1 MKPMNA
7 VSCCKYLVMA
17 AALATAAGCARG
29 SRADFDLSGT
39 EGTVLYQSEKAFTS
53 TVVGER
59 YRIYNNPWN
68 AKASGGPFRQKIY
81 VKELNGKPI
90 FGWAWRWWDSKGAV
104 ATYPE
109 IQVGDSPWAGK
120 VSEDSGF
127 PFLIGSKSLK
137 VDYDVDM
144 HASGQYNLAFEF
156 WTISSPPAQK
166 NKVTHEVMIWVAQS
180 RLGPAGNLVAKA
192 AIAGHSFRVFVGG
205 AHGDASGNSSNTWTI
220 ISLVAEQPIL
230 HGPLDIGAIIN
241 YLVQNRL
248 LDKNLY
254 VACLELGNEVSS
266 GTGRT
271 EVRNYDVH
279 LE

>member
-1 MKPMNA
+1 LLLAA
-7 VSCCKYLVMA
+7 V
-17 AALATAAGCARG
+17 LASLAGCARA
-29 SRADFDLSGT
+29 SRVDFDLTGT
-39 EGTVLYQSEKAFTS
+39 EGTVLYESEQAFTS
-53 TVVGER
+53 TVVGNR
-59 YRIYNNPWN
+59 YRILNNPWN
-68 AKASGGPFRQKIY
+68 AKASTGPYRQKIY

-104 ATYPE
+104 VSYPE
-109 IQVGDSPWAGK
+109 IQIGDSPWTGP
-120 VSEDSGF
+120 VSADSGF
-127 PFLIGSKSLK
+127 PFRIGSKSLK
-137 VDYDVDM
+137 VDYDIDM

-156 WTISSPPAQK
+156 WTIGSPPARK
-166 NKVTHEVMIWVAQS
+166 DKIVHEVMIWVAVS

-192 AIAGHSFRVFVGG
+192 PIAGHSFRVFAAGG
-205 AHGDASGNSSNTWTI
+205 HGDASGNSSNTWTI
-220 ISLVAEQPIL
+220 ISLLAEQPIL
-230 HGPLDIGAIIN
+230 HGPLDIGAIID

-248 LDKNLY
+248 LDKDLY